1 MHTIIGRDCARWV
14 TPDKQLP
21 YLTELGTA
29 TSTSRWP
36 LWMTS
41 RRRWRRRPRFATHQ
55 FLPWSTV
62 PMDSST
68 IALVIAILVQCD
80 GKNINVMNFF
90 NNISLRAH
98 NLTISMKDV
107 DLHNGVLSFDDMKV
121 EADGVRYN
129 FEKRSG
135 DFWNPFYI
143 LILCFFLTTDNT
155 YIRPRFQTLW
165 FAPIFHMFFIHLST
179 FFVSGHVVA
188 QSGKALMRALNPV
201 FLVPIIRLGQ
211 SSPPFLGTGTKLA

>member
-1 MHTIIGRDCARWV
+1 
-14 TPDKQLP
+14 
-21 YLTELGTA
+21 
-29 TSTSRWP
+29 
-36 LWMTS
+36 
-41 RRRWRRRPRFATHQ
+41 
-55 FLPWSTV
+55 
-62 PMDSST
+62 MDSST

-135 DFWNPFYI
+135 DF
-143 LILCFFLTTDNT
+143 
-155 YIRPRFQTLW
+155 
-165 FAPIFHMFFIHLST
+165 
-179 FFVSGHVVA
+179 
-188 QSGKALMRALNPV
+188 
-201 FLVPIIRLGQ
+201 
-211 SSPPFLGTGTKLA
+211 